1 MGDKTSKCEYSSVQE
16 EAFPS
21 NEDGPEDTSEVP
33 DAGEDLYPIADVP
46 VEMPY
51 LEPES
56 SMVQEGNEKVEE
68 AEAGEEVELP
78 PEEELP
84 PNEQPLLPLASGND
98 PN

>member
-16 EAFPS
+16 EAVQPNDYAS
-21 NEDGPEDTSEVP
+21 EAIPEVP
-33 DAGEDLYPIADVP
+33 NPGGEELHPTAEVP
-46 VEMPY
+46 VERPY

-56 SMVQEGNEKVEE
+56 SMAQEGNEIGETEV
-68 AEAGEEVELP
+68 GEEVEPL

-84 PNEQPLLPLASGND
+84 PNEQPLLPPASGND